1 MNTEITNNC
10 NMANIHAIAK
20 KLAGGFG
27 EIDRIVNSNVR
38 RLITPPWESDPQIR
52 AEFFNQPSRNE
63 RIAQNAEPN
72 AKKFI

>member
-27 EIDRIVNSNVR
+27 QAHSVDFGPLDEV
-38 RLITPPWESDPQIR
+38 
-52 AEFFNQPSRNE
+52 
-63 RIAQNAEPN
+63 
-72 AKKFI
+72 

>member
-27 EIDRIVNSNVR
+27 YYQVLQFKYPDVILVSAWWSLALRRIISTL
-38 RLITPPWESDPQIR
+38 RLSLIE
-52 AEFFNQPSRNE
+52 RN
-63 RIAQNAEPN
+63 
-72 AKKFI
+72 